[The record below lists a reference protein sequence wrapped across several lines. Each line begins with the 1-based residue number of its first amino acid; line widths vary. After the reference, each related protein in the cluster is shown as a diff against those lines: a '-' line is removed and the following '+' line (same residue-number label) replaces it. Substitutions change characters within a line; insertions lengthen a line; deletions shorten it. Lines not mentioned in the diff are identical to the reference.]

1 MQSKR
6 TTLGKVFDQVDQ
18 MSVNHYDRF
27 INVSDISF
35 LNLEDII
42 ISGESHYL
50 KPVAQQSICTRLGI
64 PITYLRKCP
73 NDVQAYN
80 MNHWIE
86 KERNPE
92 LFFRFDNSDV
102 RAIFTPR
109 YRPVDNFEIL
119 TQLDSLGFTPDT
131 EVQVSLDQEFMQLS
145 IPDSGKTFTLNGG
158 DKITP
163 GVSIT
168 NSEVGISSLSLFAF
182 YVRLVCTN
190 GLVSKEQIGASF
202 RHISLKILTKFPKVL
217 NRLSSELEHQ
227 RSKFRISWESKVDN
241 PSSTIETFN
250 RQFLLSQEEK
260 IAVEWAWPL
269 EAGETMF
276 SIINTY
282 TRASQYEK
290 LSAKSSHKL
299 QTVGG
304 SILSMVK

>member
-42 ISGESHYL
+42 ISGEYHYL

-269 EAGETMF
+269 EA
-276 SIINTY
+276 
-282 TRASQYEK
+282 
-290 LSAKSSHKL
+290 
-299 QTVGG
+299 
-304 SILSMVK
+304 